1 MKLSPVFPRDF
12 NFSGYNSTTLKYLAT
27 FLRHGRIIGV
37 NYVSRFEI
45 FKSELLNYVALRIR
59 RYCAIKIAA
68 TETCPIYMYFRII
81 AFTAKTEGNHRPF
94 QPQNK

>member
-12 NFSGYNSTTLKYLAT
+12 NFSGYNSATLKYLAT

-45 FKSELLNYVALRIR
+45 FKSELLNYVGVWIR
-59 RYCAIKIAA
+59 RYCAIKNAA
-68 TETCPIYMYFRII
+68 TETRSRLYF
-81 AFTAKTEGNHRPF
+81 HRSMLLF
-94 QPQNK
+94 RVTTV